1 MVTEGK
7 KDVFTHKNV
16 VYIWIWGVFLW
27 LDTPRLMHKYS
38 SKNFQTRPPVTELIK
53 RNEGL
58 YYIWI
63 DHQ

>member
-1 MVTEGK
+1 MKLRSMVTEGK

-38 SKNFQTRPPVTELIK
+38 SKNFQT
-53 RNEGL
+53 
-58 YYIWI
+58 
-63 DHQ
+63 